1 MVKNG
6 GKHALMRKSGIR
18 CSICGKA
25 APAGA
30 LLCPPCRAALKR
42 AGHLTVQD
50 LPHYLAPV
58 RRPGGKG
65 RRPADSRRAA
75 PVAPVPPPPAAP
87 ASGRRVLVAA
97 AAVGALAGIAYLGPT
112 AHVPREAPPAG
123 RLSGSTP
130 SSAAMSAPAVPG
142 AALAAPVATA
152 AAPPVP
158 GPSATVTEP
167 ARPVLARV
175 PPRPK
180 QAALRAEAVVAP
192 SAPPVAE
199 IVAPPPVPPPQ
210 APAPR
215 EVPPPPDRWQQMSDA
230 LARCDREGGFSGFIC
245 DQRVRLDSCE
255 GYWGKVPQC
264 PNPPENP
271 R

>member
-1 MVKNG
+1 
-6 GKHALMRKSGIR
+6 MRKSAIR

-25 APAGA
+25 APPGA

-65 RRPADSRRAA
+65 RRPADVLGPA
-75 PVAPVPPPPAAP
+75 PVAPAKAA
-87 ASGRRVLVAA
+87 ATGSMAGRRVFLAVAA
-97 AAVGALAGIAYLGPT
+97 LAALAGVAYVGQPHPDPDRG
-112 AHVPREAPPAG
+112 ASMGQG
-123 RLSGSTP
+123 RAESEP
-130 SSAAMSAPAVPG
+130 SSAAMAAPAMPETRGGASSVP
-142 AALAAPVATA
+142 AIAP
-152 AAPPVP
+152 APPSPAVM
-158 GPSATVTEP
+158 EP
-167 ARPVLARV
+167 ARPVAARV
-175 PPRPK
+175 PARTK
-180 QAALRAEAVVAP
+180 QTALRAEAIVAE
-192 SAPPVAE
+192 SALPVAE
-199 IVAPPPVPPPQ
+199 SVEPASPPPPAQ
-210 APAPR
+210 APR
-215 EVPPPPDRWQQMSDA
+215 DTPPPPDRWQQMSDA

>member
-1 MVKNG
+1 
-6 GKHALMRKSGIR
+6 MRKSAIR

-25 APAGA
+25 APPGA

-65 RRPADSRRAA
+65 RRPADARRPA
-75 PVAPVPPPPAAP
+75 PGMPAKPAPTAP
-87 ASGRRVLVAA
+87 ASGRRVLAGVAA
-97 AAVGALAGIAYLGPT
+97 LGVLAGIAYVGQPPPV
-112 AHVPREAPPAG
+112 AHDAPQAG
-123 RLSGSTP
+123 SR
-130 SSAAMSAPAVPG
+130 SAPVLSPAAKG
-142 AALAAPVATA
+142 APVAPVAASLAPVATSPM
-152 AAPPVP
+152 PPAP
-158 GPSATVTEP
+158 GPVATVTDP
-167 ARPVLARV
+167 PRPVAARV
-175 PPRPK
+175 PARAK
-180 QAALRAEAVVAP
+180 QVALRAEAVVTESVLP
-192 SAPPVAE
+192 VPDSTPP
-199 IVAPPPVPPPQ
+199 APPPP
-210 APAPR
+210 PAPVPR
-215 EVPPPPDRWQQMSDA
+215 EAPPPPDRWQQMSDA

-255 GYWGKVPQC
+255 GFWGKVPQC

>member
-1 MVKNG
+1 
-6 GKHALMRKSGIR
+6 MR
-18 CSICGKA
+18 CTICGKP

-58 RRPGGKG
+58 RRPAGKG
-65 RRPADSRRAA
+65 HRASGARRP
-75 PVAPVPPPPAAP
+75 VPGARAP
-87 ASGRRVLVAA
+87 AVPTAPSAGRRVLIAA
-97 AAVGALAGIAYLGPT
+97 
-112 AHVPREAPPAG
+112 
-123 RLSGSTP
+123 
-130 SSAAMSAPAVPG
+130 
-142 AALAAPVATA
+142 AALAALAGVGYLGRTHMEPDHAPATAGKLAGPAPSSPAAVAPTAPMTPSGASPAPAATAPTAPAPPPVATI
-152 AAPPVP
+152 
-158 GPSATVTEP
+158 TEP
-167 ARPVLARV
+167 ARLVTPRG
-175 PPRPK
+175 PPRTK
-180 QAALRAEAVVAP
+180 QAALRAEAVVPDTAL
-192 SAPPVAE
+192 PVAE
-199 IVAPPPVPPPQ
+199 SVAAVAEPPPVPV
-210 APAPR
+210 PR
-215 EVPPPPDRWQQMSDA
+215 AAPPPPDRWQQMSDA